1 MTLVLLCVLSSGGT
15 SEKEKLPYW
24 FDERH
29 KCWLRLLVTESDLMS
44 TQPICVRISGNE
56 ELLDFDT
63 QRSRHL
69 NTSDIVFFNNNPND
83 NLCLNWEYY
92 KSLHW
97 YKWDLRFRYT
107 GKEDYDRGIFRI
119 RNTTP
124 QNVFLF

>member
-1 MTLVLLCVLSSGGT
+1 
-15 SEKEKLPYW
+15 
-24 FDERH
+24 
-29 KCWLRLLVTESDLMS
+29 MS

-63 QRSRHL
+63 QRLRHF
-69 NTSDIVFFNNNPND
+69 NSSDIVFFNNNPND

-97 YKWDLRFRYT
+97 YKWDLRFRYN
-107 GKEDYDRGIFRI
+107 GKDDYDRGIFRI